1 MTQLELKAHSGNSSQ
16 AAIESLSWRR
26 GESLIDQVAASG
38 DAIVF
43 EDVTTDTRCEEPGS
57 RRAVAQSGVR
67 FVALLPL
74 KTKLITWGV
83 AVYASSEPRKLT
95 EVENR
100 LLTSVSQQIA
110 ITVENANLYDQ
121 TAAKAKELS
130 ALYSFAGLAG
140 QILDLNLLLRETT
153 LKIVE

>member
-1 MTQLELKAHSGNSSQ
+1 M
-16 AAIESLSWRR
+16 
-26 GESLIDQVAASG
+26 
-38 DAIVF
+38 
-43 EDVTTDTRCEEPGS
+43 
-57 RRAVAQSGVR
+57 
-67 FVALLPL
+67 LPL

-83 AVYASSEPRKLT
+83 AVYAGSEPRKLT
-95 EVENR
+95 DVENR

-140 QILDLNLLLRETT
+140 HSLDLNVLLRETT
-153 LKIVE
+153 AKILEIFRFDAARVYWRQEAGDDIALVTHIGFPAKFEPIPR